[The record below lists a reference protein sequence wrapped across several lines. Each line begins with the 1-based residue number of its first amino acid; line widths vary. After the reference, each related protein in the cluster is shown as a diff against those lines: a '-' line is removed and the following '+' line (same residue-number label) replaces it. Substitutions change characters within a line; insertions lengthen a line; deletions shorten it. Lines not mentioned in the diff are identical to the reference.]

1 MIRPTGRHG
10 DHDGFRRHRTSRVPR
25 GLLPALLVLL
35 LVPVIL
41 VLKVSTGTTSSI
53 PCDCETCHIDPH
65 AGGFTGCTA
74 CHASPP
80 ATGSHQVHFNSSS
93 QDDVRYGDTTVRST
107 ADAYIFGCGN
117 CHPLDQAMHR
127 NGTVNV
133 ELYNASAP
141 IESLKA
147 KNPAS
152 SAYEPV
158 GKTCS
163 NVYCHSGT
171 AVTSGPVGQPL
182 TINDPPSLYPPGYTL
197 WEGYYIMDSTNSNLA
212 YAPYDVY
219 YDDAYAP
226 TPAWGTSF
234 PVPRTCGECHGF
246 PITTVY
252 PQNQAGVGDSHAWLD
267 VYGYQYGHAWNM
279 SGVGVPCATCHVSSV
294 YHRDRI
300 PQSTTPPL
308 TPPLEATY
316 TDPSNSGAN
325 SYHPVDIKNRSIH
338 VNGRPE
344 VAFDNGFLYYNSA
357 TSWHLR
363 SLSSATYDPLTKT
376 CGNVGCHFGYAE
388 SLLNHTNQLYQQQYP
403 KWGQPYRAD
412 WGSAE
417 CNICHRY

>member
-1 MIRPTGRHG
+1 MTRPTERHG
-10 DHDGFRRHRTSRVPR
+10 DHDGVLGHRTSRR
-25 GLLPALLVLL
+25 MRRSIPALLVLL

-41 VLKVSTGTTSSI
+41 VLKVPTATTGTV

-65 AGGFTGCTA
+65 AGGFAGCTG

-117 CHPLDQAMHR
+117 CHPLDLAMHR
-127 NGTVNV
+127 NGTVDV
-133 ELYNASAP
+133 ELYNPSAP

-147 KNPAS
+147 KNPPTA
-152 SAYEPV
+152 AYNPT
-158 GKTCS
+158 GNTCG
-163 NVYCHSGT
+163 NVYCHSGIT
-171 AVTSGPVGQPL
+171 VTSGPVGGPL
-182 TINDPPSLYPPGYTL
+182 TSPPNPVPPGYTL
-197 WEGYYIMDSTNSNLA
+197 WENYYIMDPTGSNLT

-219 YDDAYAP
+219 FERAYR
-226 TPAWGTSF
+226 TTTAWTNPGAS
-234 PVPRTCGECHGF
+234 TCAGCHAF

-267 VYGYQYGHAWNM
+267 IYGYQYGHAWNM
-279 SGVGVPCATCHVSSV
+279 TGEGVPCATCHFSSV
-294 YHRDRI
+294 YHRDRV

-308 TPPLEATY
+308 TPPLEATV
-316 TDPSNSGAN
+316 TDPTGSFNT
-325 SYHPVDIKNRSIH
+325 YYPVDVKNRSIH

-344 VAFDNGFLYYNSA
+344 VAFDNGYLYYGSA
-357 TSWHLR
+357 TNWQLR
-363 SLSSATYDPLTKT
+363 TLSSATYDPLTKT
-376 CGNVGCHFGYAE
+376 CGNVGCHFGTAV
-388 SLLNHTNQLYQQQYP
+388 STSPGHSTTPLQQQYP